1 MQQGLL
7 DDEIVIR
14 SWLVLATETKL
25 GRLIVMRF
33 EDRRVGYAVNRSN
46 NDQNAKQIG
55 QQTQLPSLELAMDLM
70 QTVGQCDNGYA
81 CVYQNNLSWSSP
93 TTPLP
98 AEAHPRLVFER
109 DGAAANG

>member
-55 QQTQLPSLELAMDLM
+55 QQQLENCFEHPALIVAQRAWPYSEAAMRTIWPPL
-70 QTVGQCDNGYA
+70 
-81 CVYQNNLSWSSP
+81 LSS
-93 TTPLP
+93 
-98 AEAHPRLVFER
+98 RMK
-109 DGAAANG
+109 

>member
-55 QQTQLPSLELAMDLM
+55 QQQLENCFEHPALIVAQRVWFYIEAAMRTQWQPLRSL
-70 QTVGQCDNGYA
+70 G
-81 CVYQNNLSWSSP
+81 
-93 TTPLP
+93 
-98 AEAHPRLVFER
+98 RR
-109 DGAAANG
+109 